1 MSMNDPIADF
11 LTRIR
16 NAGAAKHASC
26 SIGAS
31 KVKERLARILAD
43 EGYIDSFAVEGDGP
57 KRTLTLKLKYS
68 GEGRPIIRG
77 IERVSKPG
85 RRQYRGAEEVPR
97 VLNGLGLSIVS
108 TSRGM
113 VTDSEARRLNV
124 GGEVICN
131 VW

>member
-16 NAGAAKHASC
+16 NAGAAKHSTCAVSASNM
-26 SIGAS
+26 
-31 KVKERLARILAD
+31 KERLARILSD
-43 EGYIDSFAVEGDGP
+43 EGYIDGFSVEGEGF
-57 KRTLTLKLKYS
+57 RRSLVMKLKYAAD
-68 GEGRPIIRG
+68 GRPVIRG
-77 IERVSKPG
+77 IDRVSKPG
-85 RRQYRGAEEVPR
+85 RRQYRGADEVPR

-108 TSRGM
+108 TSRGL
-113 VTDSEARRLNV
+113 VTDKEARRLKV